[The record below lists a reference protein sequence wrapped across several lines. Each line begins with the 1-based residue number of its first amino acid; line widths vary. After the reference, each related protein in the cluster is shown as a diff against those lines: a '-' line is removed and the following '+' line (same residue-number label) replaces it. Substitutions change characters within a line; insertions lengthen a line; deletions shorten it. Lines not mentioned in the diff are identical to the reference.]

1 MNRVNHGKESL
12 PEKVYHHLLQQI
24 LNGVIKAGEK
34 IIEEDIARDL
44 GTSRAPVR
52 EALYLL
58 KVDGLAERIP
68 RIGTIVKDFSDK
80 EIIEYNDAVIGLLQS
95 AIEQSQPKWDD
106 TNRHRLQ
113 VLGDE
118 ADEACRLE
126 DVQLYQSRVEQLITH
141 VFIVSDN
148 KALMRFYKEANHIL
162 MVFAQVKWTRQTMK
176 NFNRELNVFT
186 SSLVEGK
193 FDDAKKAVKV
203 TLDQGVI

>member
-24 LNGVIKAGEK
+24 LNGAIKAGEK

-58 KVDGLAERIP
+58 KVDGIAERIP

-95 AIEQSQPKWDD
+95 AIEQSQPKWNDS
-106 TNRHRLQ
+106 NLRRLQ
-113 VLGDE
+113 SFAGE
-118 ADEACRLE
+118 TDEACRQD
-126 DVQLYQSRVEQLITH
+126 DVQLYQSKVEQLITH
-141 VFIVSDN
+141 VFTVSDN

-162 MVFAQVKWTRQTMK
+162 MVFAQVKWTRETMK
-176 NFNRELNVFT
+176 NFNRELKVFT
-186 SSLVEGK
+186 SSLLRGNFEE
-193 FDDAKKAVKV
+193 AKNAVKV

>member
-58 KVDGLAERIP
+58 KVDGIAERIP

-95 AIEQSQPKWDD
+95 ATEQSQPKWDD

>member
-34 IIEEDIARDL
+34 IIEEDVARDL

-58 KVDGLAERIP
+58 KVDGIAERIP

-95 AIEQSQPKWDD
+95 AIDQSQPKWDD

-162 MVFAQVKWTRQTMK
+162 MVFAQVKWTRETMK

>member
-34 IIEEDIARDL
+34 IIEEDVASDL

-58 KVDGLAERIP
+58 KVDGIAERIP

-95 AIEQSQPKWDD
+95 AIDQSQPKWDD

>member
-24 LNGVIKAGEK
+24 FNGVIKAGEK
-34 IIEEDIARDL
+34 IIEEDVARDL

-58 KVDGLAERIP
+58 KVDGIAERIP

-162 MVFAQVKWTRQTMK
+162 MVFAQVKWTRETMK

>member
-34 IIEEDIARDL
+34 IIEEDVARDL

-58 KVDGLAERIP
+58 KVDGIAERIP

-162 MVFAQVKWTRQTMK
+162 MVFAQVKWTRETMK

-203 TLDQGVI
+203 TLVQGVI

>member
-34 IIEEDIARDL
+34 IIEEDVARDL

-58 KVDGLAERIP
+58 KVDGIAERIP

-162 MVFAQVKWTRQTMK
+162 MVFAQVKWTRETMK
-176 NFNRELNVFT
+176 NFNWELNVFT